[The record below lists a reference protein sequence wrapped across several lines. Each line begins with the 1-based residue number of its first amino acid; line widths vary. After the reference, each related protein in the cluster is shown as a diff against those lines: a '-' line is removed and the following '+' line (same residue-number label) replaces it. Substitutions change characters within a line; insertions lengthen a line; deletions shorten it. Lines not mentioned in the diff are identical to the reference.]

1 MAYTIVVTEDNT
13 LMTTNKERIMQRSK
27 LVDNLW
33 FLAYPNYK
41 GLDMTDYTVMLE
53 YVLPH
58 SRRYRTETL
67 VLAEEGYKDY
77 LKYQLPVDT
86 KLTTEAG
93 EIEIQLTFAKVELD
107 ASGNNVQRVR
117 KISPTTI
124 EIVPVAAWADIIPD
138 SALSALDQRLIK
150 VDAQMRAID
159 EYMNALDRNS
169 VDDIVY
175 DETTDTIQLS
185 ANGMPIGNKL
195 SVGSMLDDGVPVI
208 DIGSGSGEVPPN
220 DGDIEIPELPDE
232 DEDNVVEF

>member
-1 MAYTIVVTEDNT
+1 
-13 LMTTNKERIMQRSK
+13 
-27 LVDNLW
+27 
-33 FLAYPNYK
+33 
-41 GLDMTDYTVMLE
+41 MLE

-67 VLAEEGYKDY
+67 VLAEESYKDY

-150 VDAQMRAID
+150 VDAQMRAMD

-175 DETTDTIQLS
+175 DKSSETLQLS
-185 ANGMPIGNKL
+185 SNG
-195 SVGSMLDDGVPVI
+195 VGVGTKIDVRDMLEDGIPVVNI
-208 DIGSGSGEVPPN
+208 DSDFSEVPPQSGSC
-220 DGDIEIPELPDE
+220 DCGCDCEDDVVEFGYVEVETPELPDE
-232 DEDNVVEF
+232 DKNNVVEF